1 MADLK
6 AGTTIGGAIAWHQG
20 NFPLKAV
27 TDDVYYKDYKIYTT
41 YNKPQAVDNDF
52 VSKAQGGAYLNPVDF
67 VKGLNI
73 FDSTGYKINFG
84 INNAGSSPMHAYSA
98 SIKIKDSLAI
108 ETDAGQPF
116 IIFNPTLDMNNNRLT
131 VMGNILARYINDE
144 SGRVFSP
151 GNPPKPSDVSL
162 GNVTNDAQVKV
173 AFTGLQ
179 TMAGPLASPNLIS
192 LNPASLPEHVPRLSQ
207 VIVKG
212 TIIDFGTF

>member
-52 VSKAQGGAYLNPVDF
+52 VSKAQGGAYLKPVDF
-67 VKGLNI
+67 IEGLNI
-73 FDSTGYKINFG
+73 LDKAGFKIKVG

-98 SIKIKDSLAI
+98 SIKIKESFAV
-108 ETDAGQPF
+108 ETDAGQSF
-116 IIFNPTLDMNNNRLT
+116 IIFNPTLDMDNNRLT
-131 VMGNILARYINDE
+131 VMGNILARHVRDE

-179 TMAGPLASPNLIS
+179 TMAGPLAAPNFTS
-192 LNPASLPEHVPRLSQ
+192 LQPATNGSHVPRLDQ

-212 TIIDFGTF
+212 TIIDFGGY